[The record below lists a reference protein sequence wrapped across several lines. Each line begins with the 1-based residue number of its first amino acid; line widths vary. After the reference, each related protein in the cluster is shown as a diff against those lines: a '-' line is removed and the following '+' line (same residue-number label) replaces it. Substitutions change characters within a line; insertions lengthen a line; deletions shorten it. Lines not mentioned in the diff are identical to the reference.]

1 MPRQQPVVSW
11 TQLRNLCE
19 KFSYIHES
27 GVRITTFN
35 PPKDAK
41 GVERVPFFL
50 KAISGKGEIL
60 TGNVVSL
67 RVNVRKRQRLCMWV
81 ESKQCRWIRDYLIM
95 EVDGVRVVTH

>member
-11 TQLRNLCE
+11 TQIRNLCE

-50 KAISGKGEIL
+50 KAISG
-60 TGNVVSL
+60 NVVTL